1 MRPSA
6 MHSAATALRHSLQLN
21 SSAHVTPCKLL
32 QTAESFKNSRKHN
45 AQCRHCQFD
54 TIPQSSNLTQLQQRW
69 FQEVVLVLEFPPDP
83 KHFGWY
89 FVWPASRNV
98 GCWHH
103 CWSYLDGTSFGQPT
117 LREAGQTKYHPK
129 NVSGQVGT
137 P

>member
-45 AQCRHCQFD
+45 AQCRHCQFA

-69 FQEVVLVLEFPPDP
+69 FQEVVLALEFPPDP
-83 KHFGWY
+83 KHF
-89 FVWPASRNV
+89 
-98 GCWHH
+98 
-103 CWSYLDGTSFGQPT
+103 LDGTSFGQLHAT
-117 LREAGQTKYHPK
+117 LAGQTKYHP
-129 NVSGQVGT
+129 GT
-137 P
+137 TNNGASSQRCVKLAKRS